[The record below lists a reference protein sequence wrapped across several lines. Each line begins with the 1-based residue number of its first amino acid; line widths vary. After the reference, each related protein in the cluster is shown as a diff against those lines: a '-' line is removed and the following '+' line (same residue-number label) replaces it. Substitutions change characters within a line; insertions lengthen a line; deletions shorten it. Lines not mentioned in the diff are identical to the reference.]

1 MFTVQPHNSAALSVD
16 LSRFDRQA
24 CLVVLKVFRGN
35 AALKDESNENLFFL
49 DVYEQKFVQRIR
61 MKVSD
66 FPEWVMI
73 EWTMCSH
80 SDLVYQHSIR
90 SN

>member
-35 AALKDESNENLFFL
+35 AALKDESNEN
-49 DVYEQKFVQRIR
+49 
-61 MKVSD
+61 
-66 FPEWVMI
+66 
-73 EWTMCSH
+73 
-80 SDLVYQHSIR
+80 
-90 SN
+90 